1 MKKILIIN
9 GSPRPCG
16 DTATLIAELKKNLK
30 SEVTEI
36 SAYRSNVRPC
46 VDCRQCKKDNMCVIR
61 DDMDLIYQDD
71 FDAVVVA
78 YPVYYATAPGPV
90 WSLLSRFQCYHEYL
104 KESPVP
110 PVKAKKAGLIL
121 VAGGSGNEEKAMS
134 AGFIMGKMMNA
145 KIEDEH
151 IVVSSKTDEVP
162 AGEDKEALE
171 NVKKLA
177 EWLES

>member
-1 MKKILIIN
+1 MKKILIVN
-9 GSPRPCG
+9 GSPRPGG
-16 DTATLIAELKKNLK
+16 DTAALIAELKRHLE

-36 SAYRSNVRPC
+36 SAYRSNIHPC
-46 VDCRQCKKDNMCVIR
+46 VDCRQCKKDNTCVIR
-61 DDMDLIYQDD
+61 DDMDLIYRDD
-71 FDAVVVA
+71 YDAAVVA

-110 PVKAKKAGLIL
+110 PVKPKKVGLIL

-145 KIEDEH
+145 KIEDAH
-151 IVVSSKTDEVP
+151 IVVSPKTDEVP
-162 AGEDKEALE
+162 AGEDAQALE
-171 NVKKLA
+171 KIRQLA
-177 EWLES
+177 QWLEA